1 MYTLSVP
8 PFVEVTIATTEE
20 QMDSLRRQYAFVK
33 PPLGGT
39 SRSNLDD
46 VLKQWSQQ
54 VVLADMRDP
63 SLELSR
69 LDGAGTLSAST
80 ITQAV
85 GGIVDNF
92 DGVTHQDDVF
102 YLVYPPTNSRRAAG
116 IRNTLQVVEG
126 PETIEQEIN
135 GVLYRQKRPFTY
147 WLATPGCS
155 THSRVKLAFYQS
167 VFFQDEDGPN
177 GWRLLKHSP
186 THPIQTWYVSPEE
199 PALQGESTF
208 AIADTFEIE
217 GRSFAVFQD
226 AVERSGMPIYDVT
239 EHPNGIYEFPD
250 YKAVIGTQSW
260 AIEIVRPLSTIVPGR
275 VIIMGTARTLQD
287 ISKAASHPGLG
298 PSAIRDGLSKATRDK
313 SDRRKHLAQDEKYC
327 LLLVDTMGSID
338 PGDSE
343 QWEHCELDA
352 FDSVVVVQLVPE
364 RPNQV
369 AVVKSGILIKSDLEF
384 AE

>member
-69 LDGAGTLSAST
+69 LDGAGPLSAST

-85 GGIVDNF
+85 GGIIDNF

-116 IRNTLQVVEG
+116 IRNTLQVLEG

-147 WLATPGCS
+147 WLPTPCCS

-186 THPIQTWYVSPEE
+186 NASDSDLVR
-199 PALQGESTF
+199 
-208 AIADTFEIE
+208 IA
-217 GRSFAVFQD
+217 GRTGTPRREHICHSGHLRDRRAFVRSIPGCSRTVRD
-226 AVERSGMPIYDVT
+226 ANLRCY
-239 EHPNGIYEFPD
+239 
-250 YKAVIGTQSW
+250 
-260 AIEIVRPLSTIVPGR
+260 
-275 VIIMGTARTLQD
+275 RTSQRHLR
-287 ISKAASHPGLG
+287 IPGLQ
-298 PSAIRDGLSKATRDK
+298 SCNRDSILGDRD
-313 SDRRKHLAQDEKYC
+313 S
-327 LLLVDTMGSID
+327 
-338 PGDSE
+338 
-343 QWEHCELDA
+343 
-352 FDSVVVVQLVPE
+352 
-364 RPNQV
+364 
-369 AVVKSGILIKSDLEF
+369 
-384 AE
+384 